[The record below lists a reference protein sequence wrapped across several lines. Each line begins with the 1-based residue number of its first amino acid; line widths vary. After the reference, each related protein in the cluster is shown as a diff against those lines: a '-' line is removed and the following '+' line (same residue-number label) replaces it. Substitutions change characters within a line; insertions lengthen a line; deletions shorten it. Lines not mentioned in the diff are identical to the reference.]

1 MWRSRTEQRGK
12 PTTTKFALLLKF
24 YAYMKL
30 VITDALHS
38 HSAPGPGNS
47 LRFKG
52 LSLNEI
58 GV

>member
-1 MWRSRTEQRGK
+1 MWRSRTQQRGK
-12 PTTTKFALLLKF
+12 PTTTKLAQLLKF
-24 YAYMKL
+24 YAYMIS

-47 LRFKG
+47 LRIKD

>member
-1 MWRSRTEQRGK
+1 MWRTRTEQIGK
-12 PTTTKFALLLKF
+12 PTTTKFDHLLKF
-24 YAYMKL
+24 YAYMKS

-38 HSAPGPGNS
+38 HSAPDPSNS
-47 LRFKG
+47 LRIKG